1 MASQTLNIL
10 TVDDEM
16 PVNYSIRTAL
26 SGPGRTL
33 TAAKDG
39 EDALVQIQASQ
50 PPFDLI
56 IIDNNM
62 PRINGL
68 ELMRRLRA
76 IKFGGKIIILSAHL
90 SHDVRRGY
98 EAMNVDVM
106 LSKPFDLRELRDAV
120 EQVVRAA

>member
-1 MASQTLNIL
+1 MATQILNIL
-10 TVDDEM
+10 TVDDEA

-26 SGPGRTL
+26 GGAGRAL
-33 TAAKDG
+33 IAAKDG
-39 EDALVQIQASQ
+39 EDALAQIQTKE

-56 IIDNNM
+56 IIDHNM
-62 PRINGL
+62 PRVNGL
-68 ELMRRLRA
+68 QLMRRLRE
-76 IKFGGKIIILSAHL
+76 IKFAGKIIVLSAHL